1 MKLNNKGWG
10 LTDYLLIVAV
20 IIIALFGAS
29 ILIIRLNNT
38 LKENMKKNEQIEENI
53 DESTT
58 EEVIE
63 NNDTE
68 HSTEDDNEVEVQESI
83 DYKKIEDKMVSSAM
97 KYIEGAFKNEIS
109 NNTITV
115 DNSHLIELDST
126 LNDEMSK
133 DNCKGYVLVKK
144 DGENI
149 NYTPY
154 VKCDNYKTE
163 GTNDYY
169 IN

>member
-10 LTDYLLIVAV
+10 LTDYLLIVGV
-20 IIIALFGAS
+20 IVIALFGAS
-29 ILIIRLNNT
+29 ILIIRLNTT
-38 LKENMKKNEQIEENI
+38 LKENMKKHEQIEENI
-53 DESTT
+53 DETIP
-58 EEVIE
+58 EESII
-63 NNDTE
+63 N
-68 HSTEDDNEVEVQESI
+68 DNEQNTEKDKKEEVQENI

-97 KYIEGAFKNEIS
+97 KYIEGAFKNEID

-115 DNSHLIELDST
+115 DNTHLIELDST
-126 LNDEMSK
+126 LKDEMSK

-154 VKCDNYKTE
+154 FKCDNYKTE

>member
-10 LTDYLLIVAV
+10 LTDYLLIVGA
-20 IIIALFGAS
+20 IAIALFGAS
-29 ILIIRLNNT
+29 ILIIRLNIT
-38 LKENMKKNEQIEENI
+38 LKENMKKHEQMEENI
-53 DESTT
+53 DETIS
-58 EEVIE
+58 EENII
-63 NNDTE
+63 N
-68 HSTEDDNEVEVQESI
+68 DNEQNTENDKKEDVQENI

-115 DNSHLIELDST
+115 DNTHLIELDST
-126 LNDEMSK
+126 LKDEMSK

-144 DGENI
+144 DKENI

>member
-10 LTDYLLIVAV
+10 LTDYLLIVGALT
-20 IIIALFGAS
+20 IALFGAS

-53 DESTT
+53 DENTK
-58 EEVIE
+58 E
-63 NNDTE
+63 NII
-68 HSTEDDNEVEVQESI
+68 DDNNNEQNAENDKKEEVQESI
-83 DYKKIEDKMVSSAM
+83 DYRKIEDKMVNAAM

-115 DNSHLIELDST
+115 DNAHLIELDSA
-126 LNDEMSK
+126 LKDEMSK

-144 DGENI
+144 DEKNI

>member
-10 LTDYLLIVAV
+10 LTDYLLIVGA
-20 IIIALFGAS
+20 IAIALFGAS
-29 ILIIRLNNT
+29 ILIIRLNTT
-38 LKENMKKNEQIEENI
+38 LKENMKKHEQVEENI
-53 DESTT
+53 DETIP
-58 EEVIE
+58 EENII
-63 NNDTE
+63 N
-68 HSTEDDNEVEVQESI
+68 DNEQNTENDKKEDVQENI

-115 DNSHLIELDST
+115 DNTHLIELDST
-126 LNDEMSK
+126 LKDEMSK

-154 VKCDNYKTE
+154 VKCDNFKTE